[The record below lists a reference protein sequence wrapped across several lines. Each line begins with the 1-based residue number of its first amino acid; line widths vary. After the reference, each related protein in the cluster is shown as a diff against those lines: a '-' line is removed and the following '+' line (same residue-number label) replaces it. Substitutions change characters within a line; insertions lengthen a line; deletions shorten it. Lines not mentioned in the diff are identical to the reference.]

1 MLASL
6 LNGIANIFANSVSSA
21 CFWFY
26 FDEPEA
32 DEELL

>member
-1 MLASL
+1 MLAAL

-21 CFWFY
+21 CFFFC

-32 DEELL
+32 NEELL